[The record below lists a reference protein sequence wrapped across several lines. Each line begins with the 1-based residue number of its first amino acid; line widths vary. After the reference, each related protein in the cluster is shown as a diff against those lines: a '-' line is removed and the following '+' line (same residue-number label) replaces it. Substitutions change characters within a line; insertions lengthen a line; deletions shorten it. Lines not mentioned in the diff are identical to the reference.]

1 MICVFIGKQPAVRN
15 TAGYK
20 AKEMNTGN
28 VVSQAY
34 ESYKAG
40 DFSKAKSLYGEAARI
55 YGEKF
60 FALNLEL
67 CQAEINN
74 KLESDFVIP
83 YVGVDGLIEVL
94 LGIDDGWVDGK
105 ISQIKSSL
113 ESKEMGAG
121 SYSQAVLRL
130 IFWVEIKNKNKIS
143 AGKIVQAMDFESP
156 GVDVFV
162 LEILEASAYFKSI
175 GESPD
180 ALKVVLGL
188 YELNK
193 TERTLRALYWAG
205 FNSGKNE
212 VAKFALT
219 KIVEIGNERS
229 STDQWLKLAHERL
242 NNGSSLLNEVKR
254 RLSERKVAPVYQ
266 PVSRR
271 IAYFLHNSLPYSSG
285 GYATRAQGIAAG
297 LMKAG
302 FDVLCTSRP
311 GFPLDI
317 AGDHVGRDLTPGD
330 IVDGVKYL
338 RIFEPLRKN
347 INGNVYML
355 AAADEIVQYLKKHR
369 VEAVLAAS
377 NHLTAIPAAIAAREV
392 GIPFFYEVRGF
403 WEITRISREP
413 AYKSTPQYAGQVEN
427 ERLAAVNA
435 DAVFTLTTPMKEELV
450 KRGVNEQSITIL
462 PNSCDPTK
470 FSPRGR
476 DRALAESLG
485 IPSKVPVIGYI
496 GSFVQYEGL
505 ENLAQACAEL
515 IKKNIDFRL
524 LLVGN
529 ENASGSERG
538 PITEEILRVASE
550 EGLADKL
557 IMPGRIPHDQVES
570 FYSLIDI
577 APFPRK
583 PQPVTEM
590 VSPMKPLEALAME
603 KAVVVSSVRALTEMI
618 IENETGLVFEKGN
631 IKDLSE
637 KLEILIKD
645 EKLRCRLG
653 KNGRSWVENE
663 RTWNRTSEKARDV
676 INKFLL

>member
-1 MICVFIGKQPAVRN
+1 
-15 TAGYK
+15 
-20 AKEMNTGN
+20 MNTGSL
-28 VVSQAY
+28 VSRAY

-40 DFSKAKSLYGEAARI
+40 DFNKAKSLYEEAARI
-55 YGEKF
+55 YGERF
-60 FALNLEL
+60 FALNLDL
-67 CQAEINN
+67 CQKNINGKFEGGGVVPFIGIEGLVDSLFEIGDGWLQDKIEQIKN
-74 KLESDFVIP
+74 KLGKSL
-83 YVGVDGLIEVL
+83 DGLN
-94 LGIDDGWVDGK
+94 G
-105 ISQIKSSL
+105 
-113 ESKEMGAG
+113 
-121 SYSQAVLRL
+121 YSGLMLRL
-130 IFWVEIKNKNKIS
+130 LFWVEIKNKNKGS
-143 AGKIVQAMDFESP
+143 AKKIIQAMDFDSP
-156 GVDVFV
+156 EIDVFV
-162 LEILEASAYFKSI
+162 LEILDASAYFKSI
-175 GESPD
+175 GETPT

-188 YELNK
+188 FEVNK
-193 TERTLRALYWAG
+193 TERTLRALYWAA
-205 FNSGKNE
+205 FNSANNDI
-212 VAKFALT
+212 AKFALA
-219 KIVEIGNERS
+219 KIIEIGQGRS

-242 NNGSSLLNEVKR
+242 NNGSSLLSEVKR
-254 RLSERKVAPVYQ
+254 RLSERISSPVYQ
-266 PVSRR
+266 PVTGK

-285 GYATRAQGIAAG
+285 GYATRAQGIASG

-317 AGDHVGRDLTPGD
+317 VGDHVGRDLAPDD

-355 AAADEIVQYLKKHR
+355 AAADEIVKYLKKHR

-403 WEITRISREP
+403 WEITRVSREP
-413 AYKSTPQYAGQVEN
+413 AYKTTPQFAGQVEN

-450 KRGVNEQSITIL
+450 KRGINEHKITIL
-462 PNSCDPTK
+462 PNSCDPKK
-470 FSPRGR
+470 FTPRER
-476 DRALAESLG
+476 DRELAKKLG
-485 IPSKVPVIGYI
+485 IPLGVPVIGYI

-550 EGLADKL
+550 EGLAEKL

-603 KAVVVSSVRALTEMI
+603 KAVIVSSVRALKEMI
-618 IENETGLVFEKGN
+618 VENETGLVFEKGN
-631 IKDLSE
+631 IQDLSD
-637 KLEILIKD
+637 KLELLISNED
-645 EKLRCRLG
+645 LRNKLG
-653 KNGRSWVENE
+653 KNGRAWVERE
-663 RTWNRTSEKARDV
+663 RTWDKTSEKAKYV
-676 INKFLL
+676 INKFL